1 MTRVRRR
8 RDPRGLL
15 GTQMD
20 SGPRLAVLPLPR
32 GVCRSGAT
40 AHPELGGDT
49 ALRTPFT
56 GHAGQAGPGAPGG
69 SASSAMS
76 GAVSHQAAERTWA
89 TRPSV
94 STPAPQGSRRG
105 GRTPLRAQ
113 LWCRA
118 RPPRRGRSLSPT
130 ALAPPLAVVRGAEGR
145 HRRQRSPGC
154 PGRRKAGAGGSHT
167 RLRPVR
173 PRSPCHC
180 RDRRRAAP
188 GRLPGPARAAGR
200 SGQRTP
206 RSGLRRGTRGGVSAG
221 RRARALC
228 GNRLSDETQLP
239 RPQISDRCFK
249 QNRGQRTRASCRQP
263 EGRTG
268 CPRAVWHPH
277 VTATGATSRCWVCG
291 RQRARLPTCPHTPQL
306 PGGRG
311 DRDRRRPLLKPS
323 PDPRAPSSP
332 KGQDTCPLGAPNPS
346 RPLTTQT
353 ADTWTQPT
361 AAPTVT

>member
-1 MTRVRRR
+1 MQVGGDGTPRARGRHGAPDALHGTRRPGRARGPGRKCVLGHVWGCQSPGGGTDLGHTPLRQHPRPRRVPAVVAGPPSEHSSGAGRGRPGGAGASAPPLWPR
-8 RDPRGLL
+8 RLLWCGGPRAGTGGSGLRAARVGGRRGPGAHIPGCVQCIHEVLVTAGIAEGQLL
-15 GTQMD
+15 GAFQAL
-20 SGPRLAVLPLPR
+20 PVLQGAQGKGRRAL
-32 GVCRSGAT
+32 VCGGA
-40 AHPELGGDT
+40 
-49 ALRTPFT
+49 
-56 GHAGQAGPGAPGG
+56 HAGGSVPAAGPGLF
-69 SASSAMS
+69 
-76 GAVSHQAAERTWA
+76 VET
-89 TRPSV
+89 
-94 STPAPQGSRRG
+94 
-105 GRTPLRAQ
+105 
-113 LWCRA
+113 
-118 RPPRRGRSLSPT
+118 
-130 ALAPPLAVVRGAEGR
+130 
-145 HRRQRSPGC
+145 
-154 PGRRKAGAGGSHT
+154 
-167 RLRPVR
+167 
-173 PRSPCHC
+173 
-180 RDRRRAAP
+180 
-188 GRLPGPARAAGR
+188 
-200 SGQRTP
+200 
-206 RSGLRRGTRGGVSAG
+206 GLVMKH
-221 RRARALC
+221 
-228 GNRLSDETQLP
+228 NLP

-332 KGQDTCPLGAPNPS
+332 NGQDTCPLGVPNPS

>member
-1 MTRVRRR
+1 MPLPISTPPPAGLPPWWQ
-8 RDPRGLL
+8 DPPRSTALVPGAAAPAGLEPQPHRSGPAACCGAGGRGQAQEAAVSGLPGSAEGGGRGLTYPAASSASTKSL
-15 GTQMD
+15 
-20 SGPRLAVLPLPR
+20 SLPGSQKGSSWAPSR
-32 GVCRSGAT
+32 PCPCCR
-40 AHPELGGDT
+40 
-49 ALRTPFT
+49 ALRAKDAALWSAE
-56 GHAGQAGPGAPGG
+56 GHTRGWSVPAAGPGLF
-69 SASSAMS
+69 
-76 GAVSHQAAERTWA
+76 VET
-89 TRPSV
+89 
-94 STPAPQGSRRG
+94 
-105 GRTPLRAQ
+105 
-113 LWCRA
+113 
-118 RPPRRGRSLSPT
+118 
-130 ALAPPLAVVRGAEGR
+130 
-145 HRRQRSPGC
+145 
-154 PGRRKAGAGGSHT
+154 
-167 RLRPVR
+167 
-173 PRSPCHC
+173 
-180 RDRRRAAP
+180 
-188 GRLPGPARAAGR
+188 
-200 SGQRTP
+200 
-206 RSGLRRGTRGGVSAG
+206 GLVMKH
-221 RRARALC
+221 
-228 GNRLSDETQLP
+228 NLP

-332 KGQDTCPLGAPNPS
+332 NGQDTCPLGVPNPS

>member
-1 MTRVRRR
+1 MRPRPCLGLSVTRRR
-8 RDPRGLL
+8 N
-15 GTQMD
+15 
-20 SGPRLAVLPLPR
+20 
-32 GVCRSGAT
+32 
-40 AHPELGGDT
+40 
-49 ALRTPFT
+49 
-56 GHAGQAGPGAPGG
+56 GPGPHAPP
-69 SASSAMS
+69 SA
-76 GAVSHQAAERTWA
+76 T
-89 TRPSV
+89 
-94 STPAPQGSRRG
+94 
-105 GRTPLRAQ
+105 
-113 LWCRA
+113 
-118 RPPRRGRSLSPT
+118 PPRRAPAVVAGPPSEHSSGAGRGRPGGAGAS
-130 ALAPPLAVVRGAEGR
+130 APPLWP
-145 HRRQRSPGC
+145 RRLLWCGGPRAGTGGSGLRAARVG
-154 PGRRKAGAGGSHT
+154 GRRGTGGSHT

-206 RSGLRRGTRGGVSAG
+206 RSGLRRGTRGGLVPAAG
-221 RRARALC
+221 PGLFV
-228 GNRLSDETQLP
+228 ETGLVMKHNLP

-277 VTATGATSRCWVCG
+277 ITATGATSRCWVCG

>member
-32 GVCRSGAT
+32 GVCRSGVT

-56 GHAGQAGPGAPGG
+56 GHAGRAGPGAPGG

-94 STPAPQGSRRG
+94 STPAPAGFPPWWQDPPRSTALVPGAAAPAGPEPQPRRLLWCGGPRAGTGGSGLWAARVGGRRG
-105 GRTPLRAQ
+105 PGAHIPGCVQCIHEVLVTAGIAEGQLLGAFQALPVLQGAQGKGRRA
-113 LWCRA
+113 LVCGGA
-118 RPPRRGRSLSPT
+118 HAGGSVPAAGPGLFVETGLVMKHNLP
-130 ALAPPLAVVRGAEGR
+130 APKSVIAVLNKTEDNELGQAADSQKAGLAVLGLCGIHTSQPRG
-145 HRRQRSPGC
+145 P
-154 PGRRKAGAGGSHT
+154 PAGAG
-167 RLRPVR
+167 
-173 PRSPCHC
+173 
-180 RDRRRAAP
+180 
-188 GRLPGPARAAGR
+188 
-200 SGQRTP
+200 
-206 RSGLRRGTRGGVSAG
+206 SAG
-221 RRARALC
+221 ANVLA
-228 GNRLSDETQLP
+228 
-239 RPQISDRCFK
+239 
-249 QNRGQRTRASCRQP
+249 
-263 EGRTG
+263 
-268 CPRAVWHPH
+268 CPRA
-277 VTATGATSRCWVCG
+277 R
-291 RQRARLPTCPHTPQL
+291 TCL
-306 PGGRG
+306 SCRGGRG

-323 PDPRAPSSP
+323 LDPRAPSSP
-332 KGQDTCPLGAPNPS
+332 NGQDTCPLGAPNPS